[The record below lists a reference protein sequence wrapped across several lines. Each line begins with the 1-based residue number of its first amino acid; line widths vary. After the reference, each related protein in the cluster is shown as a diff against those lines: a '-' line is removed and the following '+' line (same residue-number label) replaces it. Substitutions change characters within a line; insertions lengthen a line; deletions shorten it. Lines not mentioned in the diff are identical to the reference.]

1 MKKIKLPLF
10 AQIIIAL
17 VLGVTFGYKFPEAT
31 SYTDWAGK
39 LFINS
44 LKMVVIPLVASSIIS
59 GISNIS
65 VSKSLKKLSLSTFGY
80 YLLTSFL
87 AIITGL
93 IFSNL
98 FLSKPIEISQNIS
111 SAEAIPAAE
120 ISTDIYSTVLNIIP
134 SNVFNSAANGQML
147 PIIFFCI
154 IFGIFAIK
162 TGGKS
167 KQIINDFAN
176 ASFEIL
182 MKITLFIIKLT
193 PIGVFAIVASKIA
206 AEPNISQLFL
216 LLSKYAGTVLLAL
229 LFHSFVSLPAL
240 TFFVAKR
247 NPFEFMKKM
256 ATPLITAFSTSSSSA
271 TLPIT
276 METASDKANID
287 KRITGFTM
295 PLGAT
300 INMDGTALYECVAV
314 MFIANISGVHLGF
327 ADQLTIVLTA
337 LLVSIGAAGIPMAG
351 LFMMTVILNAV
362 NLPVEAIAFILPIDR
377 PLDMLRTAVNVWSDS
392 CGAACVDKVTDL
404 DEFTDEPSGEIA

>member
-1 MKKIKLPLF
+1 MARIKIPLF
-10 AQIIIAL
+10 LQIVAALIFGIA
-17 VLGVTFGYKFPEAT
+17 FGYSFPEAT
-31 SYTDWAGK
+31 KYSDWAGK

-65 VSKSLKKLSLSTFGY
+65 VSGSLKKLSFATFGY
-80 YLLTSFL
+80 YLLTSLL

-93 IFSNL
+93 FFSNIL
-98 FLSKPIEISQNIS
+98 LRQPIEINKAAASSEILQN
-111 SAEAIPAAE
+111 AEV
-120 ISTDIYSTVLNIIP
+120 STDIYTTVLNIIP
-134 SNVFNSAANGQML
+134 SNVFESASKGQML

-154 IFGIFAIK
+154 VFGIFTLK
-162 TGGKS
+162 TGGKH
-167 KQIINDFAN
+167 KKVINDFAN
-176 ASFEIL
+176 ASFEVL

-193 PIGVFAIVASKIA
+193 PFGVFAIVASKIA
-206 AEPNISQLFL
+206 AEPDIGELFL
-216 LLSKYAGTVLLAL
+216 LLGRYAITVLSAL
-229 LFHSFVSLPAL
+229 VFHSFISLPAL
-240 TFFVAKR
+240 TYFTAKR
-247 NPFEFMKKM
+247 NPFVFMKQM

-276 METASDKANID
+276 METASDKADID
-287 KRITGFTM
+287 KRVTGFTM

-314 MFIANISGVHLGF
+314 MFIANISGIELGF
-327 ADQLTIVLTA
+327 AEQLTIVLTA

-362 NLPVEAIAFILPIDR
+362 NLPIEAIAFILPIDR

-392 CGAACVDKVTDL
+392 CGAACVEKVAALGKTTDA
-404 DEFTDEPSGEIA
+404 PSGETA